1 MTLPRFNSLI
11 RLQTVILASVFLML
25 TACSAQ
31 QPITSDEEPVA
42 HDPIIELPITSTSE
56 VPPPSIVDSGPL
68 EAPQVE
74 PVQVEP
80 VQVEPVQVEPVQVE
94 PVQVEPVQVEPVQV
108 APAQVAPAQVAPE
121 VKMASVTET
130 STPVS
135 DLTTPAPKKAM
146 PVAKK
151 TVAVVKEAVPVAK
164 KTAPVPLVSNQNP
177 TDSVAFLLGAA
188 GWAFEKDKLTTPKSE
203 SAYYYL
209 SRVLAKEP
217 QNPLVLVALEK
228 IVQRYYTLLQASLNK
243 DKVKQARVFWSRA
256 KKVMPKHD
264 GLTAMKALID
274 NHKVKQAMAVVP
286 GPVTA
291 LPALRTQKLLLPV
304 ALIEQQDKQ
313 LAQWLMAVAKKSHD
327 LQATMLI
334 VAPKDTQ
341 ARWVYQAMNSA
352 DPEQRIRANIK
363 HSRPARVEISYL
375 ARKDELE
382 VYGN

>member
-31 QPITSDEEPVA
+31 QSITSDEEPVA
-42 HDPIIELPITSTSE
+42 NDPVIELPTTSTSE

-74 PVQVEP
+74 PAQVEP

-94 PVQVEPVQVEPVQV
+94 PV
-108 APAQVAPAQVAPE
+108 QVAPAQVAPE

-151 TVAVVKEAVPVAK
+151 TVAVAVVKEAVPVAK
-164 KTAPVPLVSNQNP
+164 KTTLVPSVSNQNP

-217 QNPLVLVALEK
+217 QNPLALVALEK
-228 IVQRYYTLLQASLNK
+228 IVQRYYVLLQASLNK
-243 DKVKQARVFWSRA
+243 DKVEQARVFWSRA

-264 GLTAMKALID
+264 GLTAMKVLID
-274 NHKVKQAMAVVP
+274 NHKVKQAMTVVP

-313 LAQWLMAVAKKSHD
+313 LAQWLMAVAKKAHD

>member
-11 RLQTVILASVFLML
+11 RLQTVILASVFLMI

-31 QPITSDEEPVA
+31 QPIISDAEPVA
-42 HDPIIELPITSTSE
+42 NAPVIDQPITPTSE
-56 VPPPSIVDSGPL
+56 VPAPSIADSVSL
-68 EAPQVE
+68 EVPQVE
-74 PVQVEP
+74 PK
-80 VQVEPVQVEPVQVE
+80 
-94 PVQVEPVQVEPVQV
+94 
-108 APAQVAPAQVAPE
+108 
-121 VKMASVTET
+121 VKTASVTET
-130 STPVS
+130 SPPVS
-135 DLTTPAPKKAM
+135 DLTAPAPNKAM

-151 TVAVVKEAVPVAK
+151 TSPV
-164 KTAPVPLVSNQNP
+164 LSVSNQSP
-177 TDSVAFLLGAA
+177 TDSVAFWLGQA

-217 QNPLVLVALEK
+217 QNPLALAALEK
-228 IVQRYYTLLQASLNK
+228 IVKRYYALLQTSLNK
-243 DKVKQARVFWSRA
+243 GKVEQARVFWSRA
-256 KKVMPKHD
+256 KKVMPKH
-264 GLTAMKALID
+264 GELTMMKSLID
-274 NHKVKQAMAVVP
+274 NHKVKQPVAVVP

-291 LPALRTQKLLLPV
+291 LPVLRTQKLLLP
-304 ALIEQQDKQ
+304 AGLIKLQDEQ
-313 LAQWLMAVAKKSHD
+313 LAQWLVAVAEKAHD

-334 VAPKDTQ
+334 VAPTDTQ

-363 HSRPARVEISYL
+363 RSRPARIEISYL

>member
-31 QPITSDEEPVA
+31 QSITSDEEPVA
-42 HDPIIELPITSTSE
+42 NDPVIELPTTSTSE

-74 PVQVEP
+74 PAQVEP

-94 PVQVEPVQVEPVQV
+94 PV
-108 APAQVAPAQVAPE
+108 QVAPAQVAPE

-135 DLTTPAPKKAM
+135 DLTTPAPKKAT

-151 TVAVVKEAVPVAK
+151 TVTVVKNIVTVVKEAVPVAK
-164 KTAPVPLVSNQNP
+164 KTTLVPSVSNQNP

-217 QNPLVLVALEK
+217 QNPLALVALEK
-228 IVQRYYTLLQASLNK
+228 IVQRYYVLLQASLNK
-243 DKVKQARVFWSRA
+243 DKVEQARVFWSRA

-264 GLTAMKALID
+264 GLTAMKVLID
-274 NHKVKQAMAVVP
+274 NHKVKQAMTVVP

-313 LAQWLMAVAKKSHD
+313 LAQWLMAVAKKAHD

-334 VAPKDTQ
+334 VAPKDVQ
-341 ARWVYQAMNSA
+341 ARWVYQTMNSA

-363 HSRPARVEISYL
+363 QSQPARIEVNYL

-382 VYGN
+382 VYSN

>member
-1 MTLPRFNSLI
+1 
-11 RLQTVILASVFLML
+11 
-25 TACSAQ
+25 
-31 QPITSDEEPVA
+31 
-42 HDPIIELPITSTSE
+42 
-56 VPPPSIVDSGPL
+56 
-68 EAPQVE
+68 
-74 PVQVEP
+74 
-80 VQVEPVQVEPVQVE
+80 
-94 PVQVEPVQVEPVQV
+94 
-108 APAQVAPAQVAPE
+108 
-121 VKMASVTET
+121 MASVTET

-164 KTAPVPLVSNQNP
+164 KTTPVPLVSNQNP

-188 GWAFEKDKLTTPKSE
+188 GWAFEKDKLTTPKGE

-228 IVQRYYTLLQASLNK
+228 IVQRYYTLLQDSLNK

>member
-42 HDPIIELPITSTSE
+42 NDPVIELPTTSTSE
-56 VPPPSIVDSGPL
+56 VPPSSIVDSGPL
-68 EAPQVE
+68 EAPQVEPAQVE

-80 VQVEPVQVEPVQVE
+80 VQVEPVQVEPV
-94 PVQVEPVQVEPVQV
+94 
-108 APAQVAPAQVAPE
+108 QVAPAQVAPE

-135 DLTTPAPKKAM
+135 DLTTPAPKKAT

-151 TVAVVKEAVPVAK
+151 TVTVVKNIVTVVKEAVSVAK
-164 KTAPVPLVSNQNP
+164 KTTPVPSVSNQNP

-228 IVQRYYTLLQASLNK
+228 IVQRYYVLLQASLNK
-243 DKVKQARVFWSRA
+243 DKVEQARVFWSRA

-264 GLTAMKALID
+264 GLTAMKVLID
-274 NHKVKQAMAVVP
+274 NHKVKQAMTVVP

-313 LAQWLMAVAKKSHD
+313 LAQWLMAVAKKAHD

-341 ARWVYQAMNSA
+341 ARWVYQAMNNA

-363 HSRPARVEISYL
+363 HSRPARLEISYL

>member
-42 HDPIIELPITSTSE
+42 NDPVIELPTTSTSE
-56 VPPPSIVDSGPL
+56 VPPSSIVDSGPL

-74 PVQVEP
+74 P
-80 VQVEPVQVEPVQVE
+80 
-94 PVQVEPVQVEPVQV
+94 
-108 APAQVAPAQVAPE
+108 AQVAAAQVVPE

-135 DLTTPAPKKAM
+135 DLTTPAPKKAT

-151 TVAVVKEAVPVAK
+151 TVTVVKNIVTVVKEAVSVAK
-164 KTAPVPLVSNQNP
+164 KTTPVPSVSNQNP

-217 QNPLVLVALEK
+217 QNPLALVALEK
-228 IVQRYYTLLQASLNK
+228 IVQRYYVLLQASLNK
-243 DKVKQARVFWSRA
+243 GKVEQARVFWSRA

-264 GLTAMKALID
+264 GLTAMKVLID

-304 ALIEQQDKQ
+304 GLIEQQDKQ
-313 LAQWLMAVAKKSHD
+313 LAQWLMAVAKKAHD

>member
-42 HDPIIELPITSTSE
+42 NDPVIELPTTSTSE
-56 VPPPSIVDSGPL
+56 VPPSSIVDSGPL

-74 PVQVEP
+74 P
-80 VQVEPVQVEPVQVE
+80 
-94 PVQVEPVQVEPVQV
+94 
-108 APAQVAPAQVAPE
+108 AQVAAAQVVPE

-135 DLTTPAPKKAM
+135 DLTTPARKKAT

-151 TVAVVKEAVPVAK
+151 TVTVVKNIVTVVKEAVSVAK
-164 KTAPVPLVSNQNP
+164 KTTPVPSVSNQNP

-217 QNPLVLVALEK
+217 QNPLALVALEK
-228 IVQRYYTLLQASLNK
+228 IVQRYYVLLQASLNK
-243 DKVKQARVFWSRA
+243 DKVEQARVFWSRA

-264 GLTAMKALID
+264 GLTAMKVLID

-304 ALIEQQDKQ
+304 GLIEQQDKQ
-313 LAQWLMAVAKKSHD
+313 LAQWLMAVAKKAHD

>member
-11 RLQTVILASVFLML
+11 RLQTVILASVFLMI

-31 QPITSDEEPVA
+31 QPIISDAEPVA
-42 HDPIIELPITSTSE
+42 NAPVIDQPITPTSE
-56 VPPPSIVDSGPL
+56 VPAPSIADSVSL
-68 EAPQVE
+68 EVPQVE
-74 PVQVEP
+74 PK
-80 VQVEPVQVEPVQVE
+80 
-94 PVQVEPVQVEPVQV
+94 
-108 APAQVAPAQVAPE
+108 
-121 VKMASVTET
+121 VKTASVTET

-135 DLTTPAPKKAM
+135 DLTTPAPKKAT

-151 TVAVVKEAVPVAK
+151 TVTVVKNIVTVVKEAVSVAK
-164 KTAPVPLVSNQNP
+164 KTTPVPSVSNQNP

-217 QNPLVLVALEK
+217 QNPLALVALEK
-228 IVQRYYTLLQASLNK
+228 IVQRYYVLLQASLNK
-243 DKVKQARVFWSRA
+243 DKVEQARVFWSRA

-264 GLTAMKALID
+264 GLTAMKVLID

-304 ALIEQQDKQ
+304 GLIEQQDKQ
-313 LAQWLMAVAKKSHD
+313 LAQWLMAVAKKAHD